1 MKDPRI
7 EVFLQK
13 LAEIDGSAPFSDA
26 KIDSLGS
33 EERMLVI
40 EESDEVVAVGV
51 TASHLQP
58 DGAFHW
64 SIETALDPGLRFA
77 AFEKRLLESS
87 LALPPVGA
95 SVSVWSHRTSFDS
108 ALLELGFTRVR
119 ELAQLKV
126 ALPLHPSRDAL
137 QTRMFNAS
145 DAAEVLRVNRD
156 AFASHREAAS
166 LDEAELGR
174 LMAQEGM
181 GRDGFLLAQEDG
193 RIVGFCWTRVH
204 ANGDGEIFR
213 IAVSPEA
220 QGRGLGRSLVLAG
233 FDRLAGH
240 FGLSKGTLWV
250 DLSNEGAVALYRSID
265 MTQAN
270 VNREFE
276 RLAKSG

>member
-1 MKDPRI
+1 M
-7 EVFLQK
+7 
-13 LAEIDGSAPFSDA
+13 
-26 KIDSLGS
+26 
-33 EERMLVI
+33 
-40 EESDEVVAVGV
+40 
-51 TASHLQP
+51 
-58 DGAFHW
+58 
-64 SIETALDPGLRFA
+64 
-77 AFEKRLLESS
+77 ESS
-87 LALPPVGA
+87 LALPPVGS
-95 SVSVWSHRTSFDS
+95 SVSIWSHRTSLDS
-108 ALLELGFTRVR
+108 ALLDLGFIRVR
-119 ELAQLKV
+119 DLAHFKI
-126 ALPLHPSRDAL
+126 ALPLHPARHAL

-145 DAAEVLRVNRD
+145 DAAEVLRVNRA

-181 GRDGFLLAQEDG
+181 GSDGFLLAQEDG

-204 ANGDGEIFR
+204 ADGDGEIFR

-250 DLSNEGAVALYRSID
+250 DLSNEGAVALYRSIG

-276 RLAKSG
+276 RLVKSG